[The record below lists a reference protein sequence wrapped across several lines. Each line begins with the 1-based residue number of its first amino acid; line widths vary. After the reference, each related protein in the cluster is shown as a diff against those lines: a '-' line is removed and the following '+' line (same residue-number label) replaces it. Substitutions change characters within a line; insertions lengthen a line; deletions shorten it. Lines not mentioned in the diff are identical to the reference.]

1 MKKHLF
7 FRSSIAPKTLWQ
19 WFTACVLTASFSAVL
34 VTGCK
39 KQSDD
44 PALSTAAFEQLAKDF
59 LAKSALPLSLT
70 KLDLGEEVPLDS
82 LEQMARRVIEEIVFL
97 ETDPATGQMLANK
110 IKDAN
115 LSEKAMNEQVTG
127 FLADSLLLAGDH
139 LVRFYWKTNS
149 GLAFTTLGTV
159 GPDGTPRF
167 EPILHFNGI
176 EKIESSAATYRDWT
190 WGPWKRTIQN
200 GFGCN
205 CVEVEWTVKIA
216 TSPDGCNIVDP
227 GPHVEIT
234 KQISNCWAWEQKTTK
249 GETLWC
255 NPEQECNCSVS
266 QSAYGEDCI
275 KWVVITYVAT
285 GFTEIKV
292 EAGAAG
298 EVQGVKLESKISFE
312 SSRWGAEA
320 TYETIRSLCAKSG
333 SK

>member
-1 MKKHLF
+1 
-7 FRSSIAPKTLWQ
+7 
-19 WFTACVLTASFSAVL
+19 
-34 VTGCK
+34 
-39 KQSDD
+39 
-44 PALSTAAFEQLAKDF
+44 
-59 LAKSALPLSLT
+59 
-70 KLDLGEEVPLDS
+70 
-82 LEQMARRVIEEIVFL
+82 
-97 ETDPATGQMLANK
+97 MLANK
-110 IKDAN
+110 IVDAK
-115 LSEKAMNEQVTG
+115 LSAKTLDGYVVG

-139 LVRFYWKTNS
+139 LVRVHWTTNT
-149 GLAFTTLGTV
+149 GLVFTTLGTV

-176 EKIESSAATYRDWT
+176 EKVESTVATYRDWT
-190 WGPWKRTIQN
+190 WGPWKRSIQN
-200 GFGCN
+200 GFGCT

-234 KQISNCWAWEQKTTK
+234 KQISNCWGWEQKTTK

-255 NPEQECNCSVS
+255 NPEQDCNCSVS

-285 GFTEIKV
+285 GLTEIKV
-292 EAGAAG
+292 EAGASG
-298 EVQGVKLESKISFE
+298 EIQGVKLESKISFE